1 MASVQSR
8 QQYAGAM
15 ASQVSGL
22 SSENCEIIIRQE
34 PNCARVSL
42 GKDKERKPVDPPPII
57 QLKVNPNIDPKQTF
71 LQSPYIFMSCSLI
84 GPNDHNQPPGTLG
97 ASLTGT
103 VVSSLH
109 RLKDTDN
116 QDGGFF
122 VWGDLSVKIEGHF
135 RFRFV
140 LFEIFEDHVWYI
152 KDVVSN
158 PFPIYSSKNFPGN
171 PETTFLTRSFGDQG
185 IKVRVRK
192 EHRTLMRKRGITHD
206 DYESQHYGPRKMN
219 SNQLRSK
226 QTSREVH
233 ETVRPLECQGDSG
246 DNGYD
251 TRTQLERNYSSQSP
265 PSYGCS
271 IPYEESSKRPR
282 TSTDTVQLPT
292 YMQHSQALSYPP
304 RQYSDS
310 QQSAYLP
317 YSSQSQQSGAFSYT
331 CEPSPVF
338 PHTTTPRQQYFTQQV
353 DTGDPPPY
361 DLQIQRS
368 NTNAYF
374 PGHQNANYS
383 NSIISNLPRIDS
395 SQSAYEGLG
404 IVSRGQP
411 SPTGMPSMTDM
422 IPMYARLNSG
432 TAYTN
437 VSLSP
442 PDRRDTYPAFP
453 VHSPFSND
461 ANGYLTR
468 HSGIVS
474 TIDGS
479 SALEGA
485 F

>member
-135 RFRFV
+135 RFRFI

-152 KDVVSN
+152 KDIVSN

-192 EHRTLMRKRGITHD
+192 EHRTLMRKRGLTHD
-206 DYESQHYGPRKMN
+206 DYESQHYGSRKTN
-219 SNQLRSK
+219 SSQARSK
-226 QTSREVH
+226 LTSREIS
-233 ETVRPLECQGDSG
+233 ETMRPIECQSDSVDIG
-246 DNGYD
+246 FD
-251 TRTQLERNYSSQSP
+251 TRSQFERNYSSQSP

-271 IPYEESSKRPR
+271 IPFEESSKRSR
-282 TSTDTVQLPT
+282 NSSESTQIPT
-292 YMQHSQALSYPP
+292 YGQSLAYST
-304 RQYSDS
+304 RQYTDA
-310 QQSAYLP
+310 QSAAFLP
-317 YSSQSQQSGAFSYT
+317 YSSQSQQTGTFNYT
-331 CEPSPVF
+331 CEPSPIF
-338 PHTTTPRQQYFTQQV
+338 SHSTAPRQQYFTHQI
-353 DTGDPPPY
+353 DTGDPPPPY
-361 DLQIQRS
+361 DLQTQRS
-368 NTNAYF
+368 PTSTFF
-374 PGHQNANYS
+374 PGHQHNAYS
-383 NSIISNLPRIDS
+383 NVIIPNLSRIDS
-395 SQSAYEGLG
+395 NQSTYDSIG
-404 IVSRGQP
+404 IGSRGQ
-411 SPTGMPSMTDM
+411 SSTTGIPSMSDM
-422 IPMYARLNSG
+422 TPLYARLNSG
-432 TAYTN
+432 VSFSN
-437 VSLSP
+437 VPLSST
-442 PDRRDTYPAFP
+442 DRRDIYQSYAVQT
-453 VHSPFSND
+453 PFSND
-461 ANGYLTR
+461 PNGFLTR
-468 HSGIVS
+468 HPGVT

-479 SALEGA
+479 AALEGA

>member
-1 MASVQSR
+1 MASAQSR

-135 RFRFV
+135 RFRFI

-152 KDVVSN
+152 KDIVSS
-158 PFPIYSSKNFPGN
+158 PFPIFSSKNFPGN

-192 EHRTLMRKRGITHD
+192 EHRTLMRKRGLAHD
-206 DYESQHYGPRKMN
+206 DFESQHYGPRKTN
-219 SNQLRSK
+219 SSQARSK
-226 QTSREVH
+226 QTSRDIQ
-233 ETVRPLECQGDSG
+233 ETIRPIECQNDSV
-246 DNGYD
+246 DTCYD
-251 TRTQLERNYSSQSP
+251 TRSQFERNYSSQSP

-271 IPYEESSKRPR
+271 IPYEESSKRSR
-282 TSTDTVQLPT
+282 NSSESAQIPT
-292 YMQHSQALSYPP
+292 YGQSLGYTTRQYVDTQSNAFLSYN
-304 RQYSDS
+304 
-310 QQSAYLP
+310 
-317 YSSQSQQSGAFSYT
+317 SQSQQAGAFSYT
-331 CEPSPVF
+331 CEPSPIF
-338 PHTTTPRQQYFTQQV
+338 SQSTAPRQQFFTHQI
-353 DTGDPPPY
+353 DTGEPPPPY
-361 DLQIQRS
+361 DLHAQRS
-368 NTNAYF
+368 PTSTFF
-374 PGHQNANYS
+374 PSHQHTAYS
-383 NSIISNLPRIDS
+383 NTVIPHLSRIDS
-395 SQSAYEGLG
+395 TQSTYDTLG
-404 IVSRGQP
+404 ISSRGQS
-411 SPTGMPSMTDM
+411 SPTGISSMSDM
-422 IPMYARLNSG
+422 APFYTRLNSG
-432 TAYTN
+432 VSYSN
-437 VSLSP
+437 VSLSSS
-442 PDRRDTYPAFP
+442 DRRDAYQTYPVQA
-453 VHSPFSND
+453 SFSND
-461 ANGYLTR
+461 PNGFLAR
-468 HSGIVS
+468 HPGVT

-479 SALEGA
+479 TALEGA